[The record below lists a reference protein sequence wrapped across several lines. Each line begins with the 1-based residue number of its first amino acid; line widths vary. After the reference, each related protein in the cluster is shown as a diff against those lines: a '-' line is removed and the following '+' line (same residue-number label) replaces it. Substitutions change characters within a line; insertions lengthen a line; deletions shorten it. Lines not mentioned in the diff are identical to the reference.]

1 MCGLPNVISE
11 KACQRCNDSLL
22 ARRLALESL
31 TLGHAPIRPNE
42 QTRILALIRQKDRQP
57 VFSESQALRPPPSP
71 LPSCFVWSKGAG
83 EGEALPCCTRP
94 SWPCPG
100 AQATESINDP

>member
-22 ARRLALESL
+22 ALRFALELL

-42 QTRILALIRQKDRQP
+42 QRLPTNSRTDTAKGSAARP
-57 VFSESQALRPPPSP
+57 CALRPPPSALARSAKTVLACASGSRRIQQGSP
-71 LPSCFVWSKGAG
+71 QKHPQSCVPF
-83 EGEALPCCTRP
+83 LTR
-94 SWPCPG
+94 
-100 AQATESINDP
+100 